1 MPGVRNQAIPRTR
14 FLFAALSSLNHLL
27 APHFASKVSYSASP
41 QPPSSFPPKNRA
53 PIPSKS
59 LSLRSNPLLMNHND
73 TTLPPLQLNAA
84 QTTLLENIMA
94 TLGRSP
100 AYAHAPTIR
109 QLMASPYAAADAALP
124 EAQRLQSAAESA
136 LRELR
141 MAQMGWSML
150 GVCTLKTLAA
160 EVKDLEKAHPE
171 WAVRPANSSAPASR
185 MAAPAVP
192 VMEVKAERPPQSPQ
206 QPNAAAANHRA
217 PLFRQITPDERRANL
232 IILLACVLTVGSILA
247 ASAVAYF
254 GFGAA
259 NVAKDIAVGAGT
271 VATLQ
276 LVRVARRW
284 HRRFAV
290 RFNLCRLA
298 LCLALLFSSAAYHAA
313 RGIVKG
319 ICLLASNDHLYAPSA
334 ISGMALCTLAAL
346 ALKCVVNRLPS
357 AHFHRAP
364 WLGWGISLLLTL
376 AAGFFLSMAIQ
387 K

>member
-1 MPGVRNQAIPRTR
+1 
-14 FLFAALSSLNHLL
+14 
-27 APHFASKVSYSASP
+27 
-41 QPPSSFPPKNRA
+41 
-53 PIPSKS
+53 
-59 LSLRSNPLLMNHND
+59 MNHND
-73 TTLPPLQLNAA
+73 NPLPPLQLNAS
-84 QTTLLENIMA
+84 QTTLLEDIMA

-100 AYAHAPTIR
+100 AYAHAPTMR

-124 EAQRLQSAAESA
+124 EAQRLQVAAESA
-136 LRELR
+136 LNELR

-150 GVCTLKTLAA
+150 GVSTLKTLAS
-160 EVKDLEKAHPE
+160 EVKALEKGHPE
-171 WAVRPANSSAPASR
+171 WAVRPANSSAPPPR
-185 MAAPAVP
+185 TAAPAVP
-192 VMEVKAERPPQSPQ
+192 VMEVKAERPSQSSPR
-206 QPNAAAANHRA
+206 PNAAAANRRA
-217 PLFRQITPDERRANL
+217 PIFRQITPDERRANL

-298 LCLALLFSSAAYHAA
+298 LCLALLFSSAAYHGA
-313 RGIVKG
+313 RSIVKG

-334 ISGMALCTLAAL
+334 ISGMALCILAAL

-364 WLGWGISLLLTL
+364 WLGWGIGLLLTL

>member
-1 MPGVRNQAIPRTR
+1 
-14 FLFAALSSLNHLL
+14 
-27 APHFASKVSYSASP
+27 
-41 QPPSSFPPKNRA
+41 
-53 PIPSKS
+53 
-59 LSLRSNPLLMNHND
+59 MNHND
-73 TTLPPLQLNAA
+73 NTLPPLQLSAS
-84 QTTLLENIMA
+84 QTTLLEGIMA
-94 TLGRSP
+94 ALGRSP
-100 AYAHAPTIR
+100 AYAHAPTMR
-109 QLMASPYAAADAALP
+109 QLMASPYAAADADLP
-124 EAQRLQSAAESA
+124 EAQRLQTAAESA
-136 LRELR
+136 LNELR

-150 GVCTLKTLAA
+150 GVCTLKTLAS
-160 EVKDLEKAHPE
+160 EVKALEKAHPE
-171 WAVRPANSSAPASR
+171 WAVRPANSSAPAPR
-185 MAAPAVP
+185 TAAPAVP
-192 VMEVKAERPPQSPQ
+192 VMEVKAECPSQSPR
-206 QPNAAAANHRA
+206 PNAAANRRA

-232 IILLACVLTVGSILA
+232 IILLACVLTVGTVLA

-298 LCLALLFSSAAYHAA
+298 LCLALLFSSAAYHGA
-313 RGIVKG
+313 RGIVRG

-346 ALKCVVNRLPS
+346 ALKCTVNRLPS

>member
-1 MPGVRNQAIPRTR
+1 MVIT
-14 FLFAALSSLNHLL
+14 NHLR

-41 QPPSSFPPKNRA
+41 QSSLPYFPEKSRPSPPK
-53 PIPSKS
+53 S
-59 LSLRSNPLLMNHND
+59 LPLRSNPLLMNHND
-73 TTLPPLQLNAA
+73 NSLPPLQLNAA

-94 TLGRSP
+94 ALGRSP
-100 AYAHAPTIR
+100 AYAHAPTMR

-171 WAVRPANSSAPASR
+171 WAVRPVNSSTPAPHKVSS
-185 MAAPAVP
+185 AVP
-192 VMEVKAERPPQSPQ
+192 VMEVKVECSPQSRPPQDT
-206 QPNAAAANHRA
+206 AANRRAPLFRQITPDERRA

-232 IILLACVLTVGSILA
+232 IVLLACVLTVALILGA
-247 ASAVAYF
+247 AAVAYF
-254 GFGAA
+254 GFDAA

-271 VATLQ
+271 VAMLQ
-276 LVRVARRW
+276 LVRVARQW

-298 LCLALLFSSAAYHAA
+298 VCLALLFSSAAYHGA

-346 ALKCVVNRLPS
+346 VLKCVVNRLPS

-364 WLGWGISLLLTL
+364 WLGWGIGLLLTL

>member
-1 MPGVRNQAIPRTR
+1 
-14 FLFAALSSLNHLL
+14 
-27 APHFASKVSYSASP
+27 
-41 QPPSSFPPKNRA
+41 
-53 PIPSKS
+53 
-59 LSLRSNPLLMNHND
+59 MNHND
-73 TTLPPLQLNAA
+73 NTLPPLQLNAA

-94 TLGRSP
+94 ALGRSP
-100 AYAHAPTIR
+100 AYAHAPTMR

-124 EAQRLQSAAESA
+124 EAQRLQVAAESA
-136 LRELR
+136 LNELR

-160 EVKDLEKAHPE
+160 EVKNLEKGHPE
-171 WAVRPANSSAPASR
+171 WTVRRANGSTPAPHKVSS
-185 MAAPAVP
+185 AVP
-192 VMEVKAERPPQSPQ
+192 VMEVKVECSPQSRPPQDT
-206 QPNAAAANHRA
+206 AAKRRA

-284 HRRFAV
+284 HRRFAI

-298 LCLALLFSSAAYHAA
+298 LCLALLFSSAAYHGA

-346 ALKCVVNRLPS
+346 VLKCVVNRLPA

-364 WLGWGISLLLTL
+364 WLGWGIGLLLTL

>member
-1 MPGVRNQAIPRTR
+1 
-14 FLFAALSSLNHLL
+14 
-27 APHFASKVSYSASP
+27 
-41 QPPSSFPPKNRA
+41 
-53 PIPSKS
+53 
-59 LSLRSNPLLMNHND
+59 MNHND
-73 TTLPPLQLNAA
+73 NSLPPLQLNAA

-94 TLGRSP
+94 ALGRSP
-100 AYAHAPTIR
+100 AYAHAPTMR
-109 QLMASPYAAADAALP
+109 QLMAYPYAATDAALP
-124 EAQRLQSAAESA
+124 EAQRLQVAAESA
-136 LRELR
+136 LNELR

-150 GVCTLKTLAA
+150 GVSTLKTLAS
-160 EVKDLEKAHPE
+160 EVKALEKAHPE
-171 WAVRPANSSAPASR
+171 WAVRPVNSSAPAPR
-185 MAAPAVP
+185 TAAPALP
-192 VMEVKAERPPQSPQ
+192 VMEVKAERPSQSSQ
-206 QPNAAAANHRA
+206 QPNAAATNHRA

-254 GFGAA
+254 GFDAA

-276 LVRVARRW
+276 LVRVARQW

-298 LCLALLFSSAAYHAA
+298 VCLALLFSSAAYHGA

-334 ISGMALCTLAAL
+334 ISGMVLCTLAAL
-346 ALKCVVNRLPS
+346 AMKYAVNRLPA

>member
-1 MPGVRNQAIPRTR
+1 
-14 FLFAALSSLNHLL
+14 
-27 APHFASKVSYSASP
+27 
-41 QPPSSFPPKNRA
+41 
-53 PIPSKS
+53 
-59 LSLRSNPLLMNHND
+59 MNHND
-73 TTLPPLQLNAA
+73 NTLPPLQLNAS
-84 QTTLLENIMA
+84 QTTLLEDIMA
-94 TLGRSP
+94 ALGRSP
-100 AYAHAPTIR
+100 AYAHAPTMR
-109 QLMASPYAAADAALP
+109 QLMASPYADADAALP
-124 EAQRLQSAAESA
+124 EAQRLQVAAESA
-136 LRELR
+136 LNELR

-150 GVCTLKTLAA
+150 GVSTLKTFAA

-171 WAVRPANSSAPASR
+171 WAVRPANSSAPAPR
-185 MAAPAVP
+185 TAAPAVP
-192 VMEVKAERPPQSPQ
+192 VMEVKAERPSQSSPR
-206 QPNAAAANHRA
+206 PNAATNRRA

-298 LCLALLFSSAAYHAA
+298 LCLALLFSSAAYHGA

-364 WLGWGISLLLTL
+364 WLGWGIGLLLTL

>member
-1 MPGVRNQAIPRTR
+1 
-14 FLFAALSSLNHLL
+14 
-27 APHFASKVSYSASP
+27 
-41 QPPSSFPPKNRA
+41 
-53 PIPSKS
+53 
-59 LSLRSNPLLMNHND
+59 MNHND
-73 TTLPPLQLNAA
+73 NPLPPLQLNAA

-94 TLGRSP
+94 ALGRSP
-100 AYAHAPTIR
+100 AYAHAPTMR
-109 QLMASPYAAADAALP
+109 QLMAYPYAATDAALP
-124 EAQRLQSAAESA
+124 EAQRLQVAAESA
-136 LRELR
+136 LNELR

-150 GVCTLKTLAA
+150 GVCTLKTFAA

-171 WAVRPANSSAPASR
+171 WAVRPVNSSAPPPRKAAS
-185 MAAPAVP
+185 AVP
-192 VMEVKAERPPQSPQ
+192 VMEVKAERPSQSSQ
-206 QPNAAAANHRA
+206 QPNAAATNHRA

-254 GFGAA
+254 GFDAA

-276 LVRVARRW
+276 LVRVARQW

-298 LCLALLFSSAAYHAA
+298 VCLALLFSSAAYHGA

-319 ICLLASNDHLYAPSA
+319 ICLLASNDHLYAPTA
-334 ISGMALCTLAAL
+334 ISGMVLCILAAL
-346 ALKCVVNRLPS
+346 VLKCVVNRLPS

-364 WLGWGISLLLTL
+364 WLGWGIGMLLTL

>member
-1 MPGVRNQAIPRTR
+1 
-14 FLFAALSSLNHLL
+14 
-27 APHFASKVSYSASP
+27 
-41 QPPSSFPPKNRA
+41 
-53 PIPSKS
+53 
-59 LSLRSNPLLMNHND
+59 MNHND
-73 TTLPPLQLNAA
+73 NTLPPLQLNAA

-94 TLGRSP
+94 ALGRSP
-100 AYAHAPTIR
+100 AYAHAPTMR
-109 QLMASPYAAADAALP
+109 QLMAYPYAATDAALP

-150 GVCTLKTLAA
+150 GVCTLKTFAA

-171 WAVRPANSSAPASR
+171 WTVRRANGSTPAPHKVSS
-185 MAAPAVP
+185 AVP
-192 VMEVKAERPPQSPQ
+192 VMEVKAECPSQSSLR
-206 QPNAAAANHRA
+206 PNAAAKRRA
-217 PLFRQITPDERRANL
+217 PLFRQITPDERRATL

-298 LCLALLFSSAAYHAA
+298 LCLALLFSSAAYHGA

-319 ICLLASNDHLYAPSA
+319 ICLLAADDSLYAPTA

-346 ALKCVVNRLPS
+346 VLKCVVNRLPS

>member
-1 MPGVRNQAIPRTR
+1 
-14 FLFAALSSLNHLL
+14 
-27 APHFASKVSYSASP
+27 
-41 QPPSSFPPKNRA
+41 
-53 PIPSKS
+53 
-59 LSLRSNPLLMNHND
+59 MNHND
-73 TTLPPLQLNAA
+73 NPLPPLQLNAS
-84 QTTLLENIMA
+84 QTTLLEDIMA
-94 TLGRSP
+94 ALGRSP
-100 AYAHAPTIR
+100 AYAHAPTMR
-109 QLMASPYAAADAALP
+109 QLMASPYADADAALP

-150 GVCTLKTLAA
+150 GVSTLKTLAS
-160 EVKDLEKAHPE
+160 EVKALEKAHPE
-171 WAVRPANSSAPASR
+171 WAVCPANSSAPPPR
-185 MAAPAVP
+185 TAAPAVP
-192 VMEVKAERPPQSPQ
+192 VMEVKAERPSQSSQ
-206 QPNAAAANHRA
+206 QPNAAANRRA
-217 PLFRQITPDERRANL
+217 PLFRQITSDERRANL
-232 IILLACVLTVGSILA
+232 IILLACVLTVGLILGA
-247 ASAVAYF
+247 AAVAYF

-298 LCLALLFSSAAYHAA
+298 LCLALLFSSAAYHGA

-319 ICLLASNDHLYAPSA
+319 ICLLAANDHLYAPSA

-346 ALKCVVNRLPS
+346 ALKCVVNRLPA

-364 WLGWGISLLLTL
+364 WLGWGIGLLLTL

>member
-14 FLFAALSSLNHLL
+14 FLFAALSSLNHLR

-73 TTLPPLQLNAA
+73 NTLPPLQLNAS

-94 TLGRSP
+94 ALGRSP
-100 AYAHAPTIR
+100 AYAHAPTMR

-141 MAQMGWSML
+141 MVQMGWSML

-171 WAVRPANSSAPASR
+171 WAVRPANSSAPPPR
-185 MAAPAVP
+185 TAAPALP
-192 VMEVKAERPPQSPQ
+192 VMEVKAERPSQSPPR
-206 QPNAAAANHRA
+206 PNAAANRRA

-232 IILLACVLTVGSILA
+232 IILLACVLTVGSILV
-247 ASAVAYF
+247 ASAVAYL

-284 HRRFAV
+284 HRRFAI

-298 LCLALLFSSAAYHAA
+298 LCLALLFSSAAYHGA

-319 ICLLASNDHLYAPSA
+319 ICHLASNDHLYAPSA

-346 ALKCVVNRLPS
+346 ALKYVVNRLPS

-364 WLGWGISLLLTL
+364 WLGWGIGLLLTL

>member
-1 MPGVRNQAIPRTR
+1 
-14 FLFAALSSLNHLL
+14 
-27 APHFASKVSYSASP
+27 
-41 QPPSSFPPKNRA
+41 
-53 PIPSKS
+53 
-59 LSLRSNPLLMNHND
+59 MNHND
-73 TTLPPLQLNAA
+73 NTLPPLQLNAA
-84 QTTLLENIMA
+84 QTTLLEDIMA
-94 TLGRSP
+94 ALGRSP
-100 AYAHAPTIR
+100 AYAHAPTMR

-141 MAQMGWSML
+141 KVQMGWSML
-150 GVCTLKTLAA
+150 GVSTLKTLAS
-160 EVKDLEKAHPE
+160 EVKALEKAHPE
-171 WAVRPANSSAPASR
+171 WAVRPANSSTPAPR
-185 MAAPAVP
+185 TAAPAVP
-192 VMEVKAERPPQSPQ
+192 VMEVKVERPSQSPPR
-206 QPNAAAANHRA
+206 PNAAANRRA

-298 LCLALLFSSAAYHAA
+298 VCLALLFSSAAYHGA

-346 ALKCVVNRLPS
+346 VLKCVVNRLPS
-357 AHFHRAP
+357 AHFYRAP
-364 WLGWGISLLLTL
+364 WLGWGIGLLLTL
-376 AAGFFLSMAIQ
+376 GAGFFLSMAIQ

>member
-1 MPGVRNQAIPRTR
+1 
-14 FLFAALSSLNHLL
+14 
-27 APHFASKVSYSASP
+27 
-41 QPPSSFPPKNRA
+41 
-53 PIPSKS
+53 
-59 LSLRSNPLLMNHND
+59 MNHND
-73 TTLPPLQLNAA
+73 NTLPPLQLNAS

-100 AYAHAPTIR
+100 AYAHAPTMR
-109 QLMASPYAAADAALP
+109 QLMASPYADADAALP

-136 LRELR
+136 LNELR

-150 GVCTLKTLAA
+150 GISTLKTFAS
-160 EVKDLEKAHPE
+160 EVKALEKAHPE
-171 WAVRPANSSAPASR
+171 WAVRPANSSAPPPR
-185 MAAPAVP
+185 TAAPALP
-192 VMEVKAERPPQSPQ
+192 VMEVKAERPSQSSPRS
-206 QPNAAAANHRA
+206 NAAANRRA
-217 PLFRQITPDERRANL
+217 PIFRQITPDERRANL
-232 IILLACVLTVGSILA
+232 IILFACVLTVGSILA

-254 GFGAA
+254 GFDAA

-276 LVRVARRW
+276 LVRVARQW

-298 LCLALLFSSAAYHAA
+298 VCLALLFSSAAYHGA

-346 ALKCVVNRLPS
+346 VLKCVVNRLPA

-364 WLGWGISLLLTL
+364 WLGWGIGLLLTL

>member
-1 MPGVRNQAIPRTR
+1 
-14 FLFAALSSLNHLL
+14 
-27 APHFASKVSYSASP
+27 
-41 QPPSSFPPKNRA
+41 
-53 PIPSKS
+53 
-59 LSLRSNPLLMNHND
+59 MNHND
-73 TTLPPLQLNAA
+73 NPLPPLQLNAS

-94 TLGRSP
+94 ALGRSP
-100 AYAHAPTIR
+100 AYAHAPTMR
-109 QLMASPYAAADAALP
+109 QLMAYPYAAADAALP

-150 GVCTLKTLAA
+150 GVSTLKTLAS
-160 EVKDLEKAHPE
+160 EVKTLEKAHPE
-171 WAVRPANSSAPASR
+171 WAVRRANGSTPAPHKVSS
-185 MAAPAVP
+185 AVP
-192 VMEVKAERPPQSPQ
+192 VMEVKVECSPQSRPPQSRPPQ
-206 QPNAAAANHRA
+206 DTAANRRA

-232 IILLACVLTVGSILA
+232 IVLLACVLTVALILGA
-247 ASAVAYF
+247 AAVAYF

-276 LVRVARRW
+276 LVRVARQW

-298 LCLALLFSSAAYHAA
+298 VCLALLFSSAAYHGA
-313 RGIVKG
+313 RGIVRG
-319 ICLLASNDHLYAPSA
+319 ICLLAADDSLYAPTA

-346 ALKCVVNRLPS
+346 VLKYVVNRLPA

>member
-1 MPGVRNQAIPRTR
+1 
-14 FLFAALSSLNHLL
+14 
-27 APHFASKVSYSASP
+27 
-41 QPPSSFPPKNRA
+41 
-53 PIPSKS
+53 
-59 LSLRSNPLLMNHND
+59 MNHND
-73 TTLPPLQLNAA
+73 NSLPPLQLNAA
-84 QTTLLENIMA
+84 QTTLLEDIMA
-94 TLGRSP
+94 ALGRSP
-100 AYAHAPTIR
+100 AYAHAPTMR
-109 QLMASPYAAADAALP
+109 QLMAYPYAATDVALP
-124 EAQRLQSAAESA
+124 EAQRLQVAAESA
-136 LRELR
+136 LNELR

-171 WAVRPANSSAPASR
+171 WTVRRANSSAPPPR
-185 MAAPAVP
+185 TAAPALP
-192 VMEVKAERPPQSPQ
+192 VMEVKAERPSQSSPR
-206 QPNAAAANHRA
+206 PNTAANRRAPNHRA

-232 IILLACVLTVGSILA
+232 IILLACVLTVGLILGA
-247 ASAVAYF
+247 AAIAYF

-298 LCLALLFSSAAYHAA
+298 LCLALLFSSAAYHGA

-319 ICLLASNDHLYAPSA
+319 ICLLAADDSLYAPTA
-334 ISGMALCTLAAL
+334 ISGMVLCTLAAL
-346 ALKCVVNRLPS
+346 AMKYAVNRLPA

>member
-1 MPGVRNQAIPRTR
+1 
-14 FLFAALSSLNHLL
+14 
-27 APHFASKVSYSASP
+27 
-41 QPPSSFPPKNRA
+41 
-53 PIPSKS
+53 
-59 LSLRSNPLLMNHND
+59 
-73 TTLPPLQLNAA
+73 
-84 QTTLLENIMA
+84 
-94 TLGRSP
+94 
-100 AYAHAPTIR
+100 
-109 QLMASPYAAADAALP
+109 
-124 EAQRLQSAAESA
+124 
-136 LRELR
+136 

-150 GVCTLKTLAA
+150 GVCTLKTLAD

-171 WAVRPANSSAPASR
+171 WVVRRANGSAPAPHKVSS
-185 MAAPAVP
+185 AVP
-192 VMEVKAERPPQSPQ
+192 VMEVKVECSPQSRPPQDT
-206 QPNAAAANHRA
+206 AANRRA

-232 IILLACVLTVGSILA
+232 IVLLACVLTVGLILGA
-247 ASAVAYF
+247 AAVAYF

-259 NVAKDIAVGAGT
+259 NVARDIAVGAGT
-271 VATLQ
+271 VAMLQ
-276 LVRVARRW
+276 LVRVARQW

-298 LCLALLFSSAAYHAA
+298 LCLALLFSSAAYHGA

-319 ICLLASNDHLYAPSA
+319 ICLLASNDQLYAPSA

-364 WLGWGISLLLTL
+364 WLGWGIGLLLTL

>member
-14 FLFAALSSLNHLL
+14 FLFAALSSLNHLRP
-27 APHFASKVSYSASP
+27 PHFASKVSYSAAP
-41 QPPSSFPPKNRA
+41 QPPPSFPPKNRA

-73 TTLPPLQLNAA
+73 NTLPPLQLNAA
-84 QTTLLENIMA
+84 QTTLLEDIMA
-94 TLGRSP
+94 ALGRSP
-100 AYAHAPTIR
+100 AYAHAPTMR
-109 QLMASPYAAADAALP
+109 QLMAYPYAATDAALP
-124 EAQRLQSAAESA
+124 EAQRLQVAAESA

-171 WAVRPANSSAPASR
+171 WAVRPVNSSAPPPR
-185 MAAPAVP
+185 TAAPAVP
-192 VMEVKAERPPQSPQ
+192 VMEVKAERPSQSSPR
-206 QPNAAAANHRA
+206 PNTAANRRA

-232 IILLACVLTVGSILA
+232 IVLLACVLTVGLILGA
-247 ASAVAYF
+247 AAVAYF

-276 LVRVARRW
+276 LVRVARQW

-298 LCLALLFSSAAYHAA
+298 VCLALLFSSAAYHGA

-346 ALKCVVNRLPS
+346 ALKYAVNRLPA

-364 WLGWGISLLLTL
+364 WLGWGIGLLLTL

>member
-1 MPGVRNQAIPRTR
+1 MD
-14 FLFAALSSLNHLL
+14 
-27 APHFASKVSYSASP
+27 
-41 QPPSSFPPKNRA
+41 
-53 PIPSKS
+53 
-59 LSLRSNPLLMNHND
+59 HND
-73 TTLPPLQLNAA
+73 NSLPPLQLNAS
-84 QTTLLENIMA
+84 QTTLLEGIMA
-94 TLGRSP
+94 AIGRSP
-100 AYAHAPTIR
+100 AYAHAPTMR

-150 GVCTLKTLAA
+150 GVSTLKTLAS
-160 EVKDLEKAHPE
+160 EVKALEKAHPE
-171 WAVRPANSSAPASR
+171 WAVRPANSSAPPPR
-185 MAAPAVP
+185 TAAPAVP
-192 VMEVKAERPPQSPQ
+192 VMEVKAERPSQSSPR
-206 QPNAAAANHRA
+206 PNAAANHRA
-217 PLFRQITPDERRANL
+217 PLFRQITSDERRANL

-298 LCLALLFSSAAYHAA
+298 VCLALLFSSAAYHGA

-346 ALKCVVNRLPS
+346 VLKCVVNRLPF

-364 WLGWGISLLLTL
+364 WLGWGIGLLLTL

>member
-1 MPGVRNQAIPRTR
+1 
-14 FLFAALSSLNHLL
+14 
-27 APHFASKVSYSASP
+27 
-41 QPPSSFPPKNRA
+41 
-53 PIPSKS
+53 
-59 LSLRSNPLLMNHND
+59 MNHND
-73 TTLPPLQLNAA
+73 NSLPPLQLNAA
-84 QTTLLENIMA
+84 QTTLLEDIMA
-94 TLGRSP
+94 ALGRSP
-100 AYAHAPTIR
+100 AYAHAPTMR
-109 QLMASPYAAADAALP
+109 QLMAYPYAAADAALP
-124 EAQRLQSAAESA
+124 EAQRLQVAVESA
-136 LRELR
+136 LNELR

-150 GVCTLKTLAA
+150 GVCTLKTLAD

-171 WAVRPANSSAPASR
+171 WAVRPVNSSAPAPRRVSS
-185 MAAPAVP
+185 AVP
-192 VMEVKAERPPQSPQ
+192 VMEVKVEHPSQSSPR
-206 QPNAAAANHRA
+206 PNAVANRRA

-232 IILLACVLTVGSILA
+232 IVLLACVLTVGFILA
-247 ASAVAYF
+247 AAAVAYF

-271 VATLQ
+271 VAMLQ
-276 LVRVARRW
+276 LVRVARQW

-298 LCLALLFSSAAYHAA
+298 LCLALLFSSAAYHGA

-319 ICLLASNDHLYAPSA
+319 ICLLAADDSLYAPTA
-334 ISGMALCTLAAL
+334 ISGMVLCTLAAL
-346 ALKCVVNRLPS
+346 ALKCVVNRLPV

>member
-1 MPGVRNQAIPRTR
+1 M
-14 FLFAALSSLNHLL
+14 FAA
-27 APHFASKVSYSASP
+27 V
-41 QPPSSFPPKNRA
+41 PP
-53 PIPSKS
+53 
-59 LSLRSNPLLMNHND
+59 
-73 TTLPPLQLNAA
+73 AA
-84 QTTLLENIMA
+84 GT
-94 TLGRSP
+94 
-100 AYAHAPTIR
+100 
-109 QLMASPYAAADAALP
+109 AAK
-124 EAQRLQSAAESA
+124 R
-136 LRELR
+136 
-141 MAQMGWSML
+141 
-150 GVCTLKTLAA
+150 
-160 EVKDLEKAHPE
+160 
-171 WAVRPANSSAPASR
+171 
-185 MAAPAVP
+185 
-192 VMEVKAERPPQSPQ
+192 
-206 QPNAAAANHRA
+206 RA

-254 GFGAA
+254 GFNAA

-298 LCLALLFSSAAYHAA
+298 LCLALLFSSAAYHGA

-346 ALKCVVNRLPS
+346 VLKCVVNRLPS

-364 WLGWGISLLLTL
+364 WLGWGIGLLLTL

>member
-1 MPGVRNQAIPRTR
+1 MNQ
-14 FLFAALSSLNHLL
+14 
-27 APHFASKVSYSASP
+27 
-41 QPPSSFPPKNRA
+41 
-53 PIPSKS
+53 
-59 LSLRSNPLLMNHND
+59 ND
-73 TTLPPLQLNAA
+73 NTLPPLQLNAS
-84 QTTLLENIMA
+84 QTTLLEGIMA
-94 TLGRSP
+94 ALGRSP
-100 AYAHAPTIR
+100 AYAHAPTMR
-109 QLMASPYAAADAALP
+109 QLMASPYAATDAALP
-124 EAQRLQSAAESA
+124 EAQRLQVAAESA
-136 LRELR
+136 LNELR

-171 WAVRPANSSAPASR
+171 WAVRPANSSAPAPRKVSS
-185 MAAPAVP
+185 AVP
-192 VMEVKAERPPQSPQ
+192 VMEVKAERPPQSP
-206 QPNAAAANHRA
+206 PNAAANRRA

-232 IILLACVLTVGSILA
+232 IVLLACVLTVGSILA

-298 LCLALLFSSAAYHAA
+298 LCLALLFSSAAYHGAC
-313 RGIVKG
+313 GIVKG
-319 ICLLASNDHLYAPSA
+319 ICLLAADDSLYAPSA

-346 ALKCVVNRLPS
+346 VMKCVVNRLPA

-364 WLGWGISLLLTL
+364 WLGWGIGLLLTL

>member
-1 MPGVRNQAIPRTR
+1 
-14 FLFAALSSLNHLL
+14 
-27 APHFASKVSYSASP
+27 
-41 QPPSSFPPKNRA
+41 
-53 PIPSKS
+53 
-59 LSLRSNPLLMNHND
+59 MNHND
-73 TTLPPLQLNAA
+73 NPLPPLQLNAA

-94 TLGRSP
+94 ALGRSP
-100 AYAHAPTIR
+100 AYAHAPTMR
-109 QLMASPYAAADAALP
+109 QLMAYPYAATDAALP

-171 WAVRPANSSAPASR
+171 WAVRPANSSAPPPR
-185 MAAPAVP
+185 TAAPAVP
-192 VMEVKAERPPQSPQ
+192 VMEVKAERPSQSSPR
-206 QPNAAAANHRA
+206 PNAAANRRA

-232 IILLACVLTVGSILA
+232 IVLLACVLTVGSILA

-319 ICLLASNDHLYAPSA
+319 ICLLASNDHLYAPLRHLRHGALHLGGLSA
-334 ISGMALCTLAAL
+334 EMRRQPSPLRAFPSGTLARLGHRFAPDAGGRLFLEHGHSKMRKSHGDLSRRVFKNQKKLCT
-346 ALKCVVNRLPS
+346 
-357 AHFHRAP
+357 
-364 WLGWGISLLLTL
+364 I
-376 AAGFFLSMAIQ
+376 LSQITWPLRRCP
-387 K
+387 

>member
-14 FLFAALSSLNHLL
+14 FLFAPLSSLNHLR

-41 QPPSSFPPKNRA
+41 QSSLPYFPEKSRPS
-53 PIPSKS
+53 PSKS
-59 LSLRSNPLLMNHND
+59 LPLRFNPLLMNHND
-73 TTLPPLQLNAA
+73 NPLPPLQLNAA

-94 TLGRSP
+94 ALGRSP
-100 AYAHAPTIR
+100 AYAHAPTMR

-150 GVCTLKTLAA
+150 GVSTLKTLAS
-160 EVKDLEKAHPE
+160 EVKTLEKAHPE
-171 WAVRPANSSAPASR
+171 WAVRPANSSAPPPR
-185 MAAPAVP
+185 TAAPAVP
-192 VMEVKAERPPQSPQ
+192 VMEVKAERPSQSPPR
-206 QPNAAAANHRA
+206 PNAAANRRA

-232 IILLACVLTVGSILA
+232 IILLACVLTVGTVLA

-298 LCLALLFSSAAYHAA
+298 LCLALLFSSAAYHGA

-346 ALKCVVNRLPS
+346 VLKCVVNRLPS
-357 AHFHRAP
+357 AHFYRAP
-364 WLGWGISLLLTL
+364 WLGWGIGLLLTL

>member
-1 MPGVRNQAIPRTR
+1 
-14 FLFAALSSLNHLL
+14 
-27 APHFASKVSYSASP
+27 
-41 QPPSSFPPKNRA
+41 
-53 PIPSKS
+53 
-59 LSLRSNPLLMNHND
+59 MNHND
-73 TTLPPLQLNAA
+73 NPLPPLQLNAA

-94 TLGRSP
+94 ALGRSP
-100 AYAHAPTIR
+100 AYAHAPTMR

-150 GVCTLKTLAA
+150 GVSTLKTLAS
-160 EVKDLEKAHPE
+160 EVKTLEKAHPE
-171 WAVRPANSSAPASR
+171 WAVRPANSSAPPPR
-185 MAAPAVP
+185 TAAPAVP
-192 VMEVKAERPPQSPQ
+192 VMEVKAERPSQSSPR
-206 QPNAAAANHRA
+206 PNAAANRRA

-290 RFNLCRLA
+290 RFNLCRLV
-298 LCLALLFSSAAYHAA
+298 LCLALLFSSAAYHGA
-313 RGIVKG
+313 RGIVKC

-346 ALKCVVNRLPS
+346 VLKCVVNRLPA

-364 WLGWGISLLLTL
+364 WLGWGIGLLLTL

>member
-1 MPGVRNQAIPRTR
+1 
-14 FLFAALSSLNHLL
+14 
-27 APHFASKVSYSASP
+27 
-41 QPPSSFPPKNRA
+41 
-53 PIPSKS
+53 
-59 LSLRSNPLLMNHND
+59 MNHND
-73 TTLPPLQLNAA
+73 NSLPPLQLNAA
-84 QTTLLENIMA
+84 QTTLLEDIMA
-94 TLGRSP
+94 ALGRSP
-100 AYAHAPTIR
+100 AYAHAPTMR
-109 QLMASPYAAADAALP
+109 QLMAYPYAAADAALP
-124 EAQRLQSAAESA
+124 EAQRLQVAVESA
-136 LRELR
+136 LNELR

-150 GVCTLKTLAA
+150 GVCTLKTLAD

-171 WAVRPANSSAPASR
+171 WAVRPVNSSAPAPHRVSS
-185 MAAPAVP
+185 AVP
-192 VMEVKAERPPQSPQ
+192 VMEVKVEHPSQSSPR
-206 QPNAAAANHRA
+206 PNAVANRRA

-232 IILLACVLTVGSILA
+232 IVLLACVLTVGFILA
-247 ASAVAYF
+247 AAVAYF

-271 VATLQ
+271 VAMLQ
-276 LVRVARRW
+276 LVRVARQW

-298 LCLALLFSSAAYHAA
+298 VCLALLFSSAAYHGA

-319 ICLLASNDHLYAPSA
+319 ICLLAADDSLYAPTA
-334 ISGMALCTLAAL
+334 ISGMVLCTLAAL
-346 ALKCVVNRLPS
+346 TMKYAVNRLPS

>member
-1 MPGVRNQAIPRTR
+1 
-14 FLFAALSSLNHLL
+14 
-27 APHFASKVSYSASP
+27 
-41 QPPSSFPPKNRA
+41 
-53 PIPSKS
+53 
-59 LSLRSNPLLMNHND
+59 MNHND
-73 TTLPPLQLNAA
+73 NTLPPLQLNAA
-84 QTTLLENIMA
+84 QTTLLEGI
-94 TLGRSP
+94 
-100 AYAHAPTIR
+100 
-109 QLMASPYAAADAALP
+109 MASPYAAADAALP

-136 LRELR
+136 LNELR

-150 GVCTLKTLAA
+150 GVSTLKTLAS
-160 EVKDLEKAHPE
+160 EVKALEKAHPE
-171 WAVRPANSSAPASR
+171 WAVRPVNNSALTPR
-185 MAAPAVP
+185 TAAPAVP
-192 VMEVKAERPPQSPQ
+192 VMEVKVERPPQSPQ
-206 QPNAAAANHRA
+206 QPNTAANRRA

-232 IILLACVLTVGSILA
+232 IVLLACVLTVGSILA

-298 LCLALLFSSAAYHAA
+298 LCLALLFSSAAYHGA

-346 ALKCVVNRLPS
+346 VLKCVVNRLPS

-364 WLGWGISLLLTL
+364 WLGWGIGLLLTL

>member
-1 MPGVRNQAIPRTR
+1 
-14 FLFAALSSLNHLL
+14 
-27 APHFASKVSYSASP
+27 
-41 QPPSSFPPKNRA
+41 
-53 PIPSKS
+53 
-59 LSLRSNPLLMNHND
+59 MNHND
-73 TTLPPLQLNAA
+73 NPLPTLQLNAA
-84 QTTLLENIMA
+84 QTTLLEDIMA
-94 TLGRSP
+94 ALGRSP
-100 AYAHAPTIR
+100 AYAHAPTMR
-109 QLMASPYAAADAALP
+109 QLMASPYADAALP

-150 GVCTLKTLAA
+150 GVSTLKTLAS
-160 EVKDLEKAHPE
+160 EVKTLEKAHPE
-171 WAVRPANSSAPASR
+171 WAVCPANSSAPPPR
-185 MAAPAVP
+185 TAAPAVP
-192 VMEVKAERPPQSPQ
+192 VMEVKAERPSQSSQ
-206 QPNAAAANHRA
+206 QPNAANRRA

-232 IILLACVLTVGSILA
+232 IILLACVLTVGLILGA
-247 ASAVAYF
+247 AAVAYF

-276 LVRVARRW
+276 LVRVARCW

-298 LCLALLFSSAAYHAA
+298 LCLALLFSSAAYHGA

-346 ALKCVVNRLPS
+346 VLKCVVNRLPS

-364 WLGWGISLLLTL
+364 WLGWSISLLLTL

>member
-14 FLFAALSSLNHLL
+14 FLFAALSSLNHLR

-41 QPPSSFPPKNRA
+41 QPSLSFPPKNRA

-73 TTLPPLQLNAA
+73 NPLPPLQLNAS

-94 TLGRSP
+94 ALGRSP
-100 AYAHAPTIR
+100 AYAHAPTMR

-160 EVKDLEKAHPE
+160 EVKDLEKGHPE
-171 WAVRPANSSAPASR
+171 WAVRPVNSSAPPPR
-185 MAAPAVP
+185 TAAPAVP
-192 VMEVKAERPPQSPQ
+192 VMEVKAERPSQSSPR
-206 QPNAAAANHRA
+206 PNAAANRRA
-217 PLFRQITPDERRANL
+217 PIFRQITPDERRANL

-254 GFGAA
+254 GFDAA

-276 LVRVARRW
+276 LVRVARQW

-298 LCLALLFSSAAYHAA
+298 VCLALLFSSAAYHGA

-319 ICLLASNDHLYAPSA
+319 ICLLAADDSLYAPSA

-346 ALKCVVNRLPS
+346 VLKCVVNRLPS

>member
-1 MPGVRNQAIPRTR
+1 
-14 FLFAALSSLNHLL
+14 
-27 APHFASKVSYSASP
+27 
-41 QPPSSFPPKNRA
+41 
-53 PIPSKS
+53 
-59 LSLRSNPLLMNHND
+59 MNHND
-73 TTLPPLQLNAA
+73 NPLPPLQLNAA
-84 QTTLLENIMA
+84 QTTLLEDIMA
-94 TLGRSP
+94 ALGRSP
-100 AYAHAPTIR
+100 AYAHAPTMR

-124 EAQRLQSAAESA
+124 EAQRLQVAAESA
-136 LRELR
+136 LNELR

-160 EVKDLEKAHPE
+160 EVKNLEKGHPE
-171 WAVRPANSSAPASR
+171 WTVRRANGSTPAPHKVSS
-185 MAAPAVP
+185 AVP
-192 VMEVKAERPPQSPQ
+192 VMEVKVECSPQSRPPQDT
-206 QPNAAAANHRA
+206 AAKRRA

-254 GFGAA
+254 GFNAA

-298 LCLALLFSSAAYHAA
+298 LCLALLFSSAAYHGA

-346 ALKCVVNRLPS
+346 VMKYAVNRIPS

>member
-1 MPGVRNQAIPRTR
+1 MDSTPRQR
-14 FLFAALSSLNHLL
+14 LHSRSAQGLFGRPRHGGEGRMFAAVPPAAGHRR
-27 APHFASKVSYSASP
+27 
-41 QPPSSFPPKNRA
+41 QPP
-53 PIPSKS
+53 
-59 LSLRSNPLLMNHND
+59 
-73 TTLPPLQLNAA
+73 
-84 QTTLLENIMA
+84 
-94 TLGRSP
+94 
-100 AYAHAPTIR
+100 
-109 QLMASPYAAADAALP
+109 
-124 EAQRLQSAAESA
+124 
-136 LRELR
+136 
-141 MAQMGWSML
+141 
-150 GVCTLKTLAA
+150 C
-160 EVKDLEKAHPE
+160 
-171 WAVRPANSSAPASR
+171 
-185 MAAPAVP
+185 
-192 VMEVKAERPPQSPQ
+192 
-206 QPNAAAANHRA
+206 

-232 IILLACVLTVGSILA
+232 IVLLACVLTVGLILGA
-247 ASAVAYF
+247 AAVAYF

-284 HRRFAV
+284 HRRFAI

-298 LCLALLFSSAAYHAA
+298 FCLALLFSSAAYHGA

-346 ALKCVVNRLPS
+346 VLKCVVNRLPA

-364 WLGWGISLLLTL
+364 WLGWGIGLLLTL

>member
-1 MPGVRNQAIPRTR
+1 
-14 FLFAALSSLNHLL
+14 
-27 APHFASKVSYSASP
+27 
-41 QPPSSFPPKNRA
+41 
-53 PIPSKS
+53 
-59 LSLRSNPLLMNHND
+59 MNHND
-73 TTLPPLQLNAA
+73 NPLPPLQLNAS

-94 TLGRSP
+94 ALGRSP

-150 GVCTLKTLAA
+150 GVSTLKTFAS
-160 EVKDLEKAHPE
+160 EVKALEKAHPE
-171 WAVRPANSSAPASR
+171 WAVRPANSSAPTPR
-185 MAAPAVP
+185 TAAPALP
-192 VMEVKAERPPQSPQ
+192 VMEVKAERPPQSSPR
-206 QPNAAAANHRA
+206 PNAAAKRRA

-254 GFGAA
+254 GFDAA

-276 LVRVARRW
+276 LVRVARCW

-298 LCLALLFSSAAYHAA
+298 LCLALLFSSAAYHGA

-346 ALKCVVNRLPS
+346 VMKCAVNRLPS

>member
-1 MPGVRNQAIPRTR
+1 
-14 FLFAALSSLNHLL
+14 
-27 APHFASKVSYSASP
+27 
-41 QPPSSFPPKNRA
+41 
-53 PIPSKS
+53 
-59 LSLRSNPLLMNHND
+59 MNHND
-73 TTLPPLQLNAA
+73 NPLPPLQLNAS

-94 TLGRSP
+94 ALGRSP
-100 AYAHAPTIR
+100 AYAHAPTMR

-150 GVCTLKTLAA
+150 GVSTLKTLAS
-160 EVKDLEKAHPE
+160 EVKTLEKAHPE
-171 WAVRPANSSAPASR
+171 WAVRPANSSAPPPR
-185 MAAPAVP
+185 TAAPAVP
-192 VMEVKAERPPQSPQ
+192 VMEVKAERPSQSPR
-206 QPNAAAANHRA
+206 PNAAANRRA

-298 LCLALLFSSAAYHAA
+298 VCLALLFSSAAYHGA

-319 ICLLASNDHLYAPSA
+319 ICLLAADDSLYAPSA

-346 ALKCVVNRLPS
+346 VMKYAVNRLSS

-364 WLGWGISLLLTL
+364 WLGWGIGLLLTL

>member
-1 MPGVRNQAIPRTR
+1 
-14 FLFAALSSLNHLL
+14 
-27 APHFASKVSYSASP
+27 
-41 QPPSSFPPKNRA
+41 
-53 PIPSKS
+53 
-59 LSLRSNPLLMNHND
+59 MNHND
-73 TTLPPLQLNAA
+73 NTLPPLQLNAA

-94 TLGRSP
+94 ALGRSP
-100 AYAHAPTIR
+100 AYAHAPTMR
-109 QLMASPYAAADAALP
+109 QLMAYPYAATDAALP
-124 EAQRLQSAAESA
+124 EAQRLQVAAESA

-171 WAVRPANSSAPASR
+171 WAVRPVNSSAPAPRKVSS
-185 MAAPAVP
+185 AVP
-192 VMEVKAERPPQSPQ
+192 VMEVKVECSPQSRPPQD
-206 QPNAAAANHRA
+206 AAANHRTPLFRQIMPDERRA

-232 IILLACVLTVGSILA
+232 IVLLACVLTVALILGA
-247 ASAVAYF
+247 AAVAYF
-254 GFGAA
+254 GFDAA
-259 NVAKDIAVGAGT
+259 NVAKDIAVSAGT

-276 LVRVARRW
+276 LVRVARQW

-298 LCLALLFSSAAYHAA
+298 VCLALLFSSAAYHGA
-313 RGIVKG
+313 RGIVRG
-319 ICLLASNDHLYAPSA
+319 ICLLAADDSLYASTA
-334 ISGMALCTLAAL
+334 ISGMVLCTLAAL
-346 ALKCVVNRLPS
+346 VLKCVVNRLPS

>member
-1 MPGVRNQAIPRTR
+1 MNY
-14 FLFAALSSLNHLL
+14 ND
-27 APHFASKVSYSASP
+27 
-41 QPPSSFPPKNRA
+41 
-53 PIPSKS
+53 
-59 LSLRSNPLLMNHND
+59 NPLL
-73 TTLPPLQLNAA
+73 PLQLNAS

-94 TLGRSP
+94 ALGRSP
-100 AYAHAPTIR
+100 AYAHAPTMR

-150 GVCTLKTLAA
+150 GVCTLKTLAS
-160 EVKDLEKAHPE
+160 EVKTLEKAHPE
-171 WAVRPANSSAPASR
+171 WAVRPANSSAPPPR
-185 MAAPAVP
+185 TAAPVVP
-192 VMEVKAERPPQSPQ
+192 VMEVKAERPSQSPR
-206 QPNAAAANHRA
+206 PNAAANRRA

-247 ASAVAYF
+247 A
-254 GFGAA
+254 
-259 NVAKDIAVGAGT
+259 VGAGT

-298 LCLALLFSSAAYHAA
+298 VCLALLFSSAAYHGA